1 MAEGSR
7 FAHRFE
13 CIGTILVHWEIG
25 RKNREKNELEKCAS
39 SSPSRLD
46 YHGEWKSVGKLT
58 KTNRSMLNLFSYGSD
73 DSDSGIEEVYLV
85 GKLVDV

>member
-1 MAEGSR
+1 MNWRNARPVVLRGL
-7 FAHRFE
+7 
-13 CIGTILVHWEIG
+13 IIM
-25 RKNREKNELEKCAS
+25 
-39 SSPSRLD
+39 
-46 YHGEWKSVGKLT
+46 GEWKSVGKLT